1 MSSAHFILAA
11 FPVRN
16 DLFPKSQ
23 NAQFGAAQVMT
34 QYHENEPHWA
44 AFNPNRNAKGC

>member
-1 MSSAHFILAA
+1 MSSTHFVLA
-11 FPVRN
+11 VRN
-16 DLFPKSQ
+16 YLFPKSQ

-34 QYHENEPHWA
+34 QYRENEPHWA